1 MLKKLIILRDKI
13 DILDKKLLE
22 IINKRLIL
30 VKKIGVIKN
39 NHELPIYDPERE
51 KYIIKIKRKEAKK
64 KGISPDLIEKILY
77 CIINESYLHEQK
89 QNFKKLNSNISNI
102 LIISN
107 NKMGHFFKK
116 MLIMSNYN
124 IIIIELENFEV
135 YNNISN
141 LFLNI
146 CMVIISI
153 DISIPY
159 FDILIYKLKKLPKNC
174 IIIIISSIENIL
186 IKKISKI
193 HKGPILGL
201 YPLFD
206 LKNTILIKKSI
217 LCCFIHKSKSY
228 IWFLK
233 QMEIWGLKI
242 KNINIIKYDQFFFLK
257 SLQYFSTLIIYNI
270 FLLKKNEKLE
280 KQLSLL
286 SIPFYD
292 LNLFPLK
299 KNFLKDLK
307 SYINTILFSSNNKK
321 NIRKY
326 LNHMNNI
333 INLIQKKKIKKII
346 NIFKN
351 N

>member
-1 MLKKLIILRDKI
+1 MLKKLIILRNKI

-30 VKKIGVIKN
+30 VKKVGIIKN
-39 NHELPIYDPERE
+39 KHKLPIYDPKRE
-51 KYIIKIKRKEAKK
+51 KYIIKRKRKEAKK
-64 KGISPDLIEKILY
+64 KGISPNLIEKILY
-77 CIINESYLHEQK
+77 CIINESYLYEQK
-89 QNFKKLNSNISNI
+89 KNFKKLNSDILTI
-102 LIISN
+102 LIITN

-116 MLIMSNYN
+116 MLIMSNYSV
-124 IIIIELENFEV
+124 IIIELENFKV
-135 YNNISN
+135 NNNIN
-141 LFLNI
+141 DLFLNI
-146 CMVIISI
+146 SIVIISI
-153 DISIPY
+153 NISIPY

-174 IIIIISSIENIL
+174 TIIIISSIENIL

-201 YPLFD
+201 YPLFN
-206 LKNTILIKKSI
+206 LKSIILIKKSI

-242 KNINIIKYDQFFFLK
+242 KNIDIIKYNKFLFLK

-270 FLLKKNEKLE
+270 FLLKKNEPLE
-280 KQLSLL
+280 KQLSLF
-286 SIPFYD
+286 SIPFCD

-299 KNFLKDLK
+299 KKFLKDLK
-307 SYINTILFSSNNKK
+307 LYINTILFSNSNEK

-326 LNHMNNI
+326 LIHMNNI
-333 INLIQKKKIKKII
+333 INLIQKKKIKEII
-346 NIFKN
+346 NIFKYN
-351 N
+351 